1 VYLPSPSKQNSSS
14 IKAAVKPVTLKKSIF
29 CIGNVNPTCTIQDMC
44 DHVTAMSVRVISC
57 YDAKPRRRRTDT
69 DDVMDRKAFRLCI
82 NSDDDAKLL
91 DETKWP
97 AHVYVSEW
105 YFKSAST
112 QHIPVAESSSFKVN
126 QDNAHR
132 IINLARS
139 VEATLNNDVNIY
151 QVLNQD
157 DDVVNEAMIDGDET
171 ILVST
176 DAIPEDGSTK

>member
-1 VYLPSPSKQNSSS
+1 M
-14 IKAAVKPVTLKKSIF
+14 F
-29 CIGNVNPTCTIQDMC
+29 
-44 DHVTAMSVRVISC
+44 
-57 YDAKPRRRRTDT
+57 
-69 DDVMDRKAFRLCI
+69 
-82 NSDDDAKLL
+82 
-91 DETKWP
+91 

-157 DDVVNEAMIDGDET
+157 DDVVNEAMIDGDDT